1 MKQQVKN
8 FVKNYIE
15 DIDKANAFELI
26 KKQKEERMLLIKA
39 AINLGNELEKSSL
52 FDKMIVMY
60 PMSIHDQTLRSVPI
74 NFKTTK
80 TNESKQKN

>member
-39 AINLGNELEKSSL
+39 AITLGNELEKASIFS
-52 FDKMIVMY
+52 KMSVMY
-60 PMSIHDQTLRSVPI
+60 PMSIPDQTLKSVPI
-74 NFKTTK
+74 NFKQTRLI
-80 TNESKQKN
+80 

>member
-1 MKQQVKN
+1 MEKQVKN

-39 AINLGNELEKSSL
+39 AITLGNELEKSSL
-52 FDKMIVMY
+52 FDKMKVMY
-60 PMSIHDQTLRSVPI
+60 PMSHPNQKLRSVPI
-74 NFKTTK
+74 NFKQTRLI
-80 TNESKQKN
+80 

>member
-1 MKQQVKN
+1 MTNQVKN

-39 AINLGNELEKSSL
+39 AITLGNGLEKASIFS
-52 FDKMIVMY
+52 KMSVIY
-60 PMSIHDQTLRSVPI
+60 PISITDQTLKSVPI
-74 NFKTTK
+74 NFK
-80 TNESKQKN
+80 NNG

>member
-15 DIDKANAFELI
+15 DIDKANCFELI

-39 AINLGNELEKSSL
+39 AITLGNELEKSSL
-52 FDKMIVMY
+52 FDKMRVIY

-74 NFKTTK
+74 NFKQTRLI
-80 TNESKQKN
+80 

>member
-39 AINLGNELEKSSL
+39 SINLGNELEKANL
-52 FDKMIVMY
+52 FDKMRVIY
-60 PMSIHDQTLRSVPI
+60 PMSHPDQTLRTIPI
-74 NFKTTK
+74 NFKNK
-80 TNESKQKN
+80 

>member
-1 MKQQVKN
+1 MTQQVKN

-15 DIDKANAFELI
+15 DIDKSNAFELI

-52 FDKMIVMY
+52 FDKMRVIY
-60 PMSIHDQTLRSVPI
+60 PMSITDQTLKSVPI
-74 NFKTTK
+74 NFKK
-80 TNESKQKN
+80 TRLI

>member
-1 MKQQVKN
+1 MTNQVKN

-39 AINLGNELEKSSL
+39 AINLGNGLEKADL
-52 FDKMIVMY
+52 FSKMRVMY
-60 PMSIHDQTLRSVPI
+60 PISHPDQTLRSVPI
-74 NFKTTK
+74 NFKQTRLI
-80 TNESKQKN
+80 

>member
-52 FDKMIVMY
+52 FDKMRVIY
-60 PMSIHDQTLRSVPI
+60 PMSITDQTLKSVPI
-74 NFKTTK
+74 NFKK
-80 TNESKQKN
+80 TRLI

>member
-15 DIDKANAFELI
+15 DIDKANCFELI

-39 AINLGNELEKSSL
+39 AITLGNELEKSSL
-52 FDKMIVMY
+52 FDKMRVIY
-60 PMSIHDQTLRSVPI
+60 PMSITDQTLKSVPI
-74 NFKTTK
+74 NFKKTTI
-80 TNESKQKN
+80 